1 MKTSKSTNGLEF
13 PFKNKPENIFVTPR
27 KIGNFDNFDE
37 LFNHFPPMLS
47 GYQPSFYT
55 ESVEDRKKRLKAKQK
70 GEKSTISILE
80 DELQRDRF
88 LVKMMYILMVKRLES
103 SWCSFQ
109 STITKIQAHHQ
120 NALDK
125 INEYEKTHKD
135 AVLED
140 NSEMVN
146 PEITEKLEGYSLG
159 KKRPIKLSVIDK
171 AGNLKAYKKDLKK
184 DVEALDLLASNL
196 EKFDE
201 KLRNEVKKP
210 NNGYSE
216 DEKLAALIQRINAK
230 RQKGANKN
238 NPKVIIFTVYKDTA
252 FYLYEQL
259 KARGFDKIAVVSG
272 DASKTSDEP
281 TETKLFEPILERFAP
296 FTKLFKEREWAF
308 TPSSPDLS
316 VEKQF
321 DEWQIWM
328 ATHDSKTYQK
338 LQKPIDIL
346 IATDT
351 LSEGQNLQD
360 CDMVVNYD
368 IHWNPVR
375 VIQRMGRVDR
385 LGSPNDQIFGINF
398 WPSDNINAYL
408 NLQGRIEQRMATMTL
423 AGSEVHLEFTDTFR
437 EIAEDENLEQK
448 QNARMMEQMQSSWE
462 EIDGEQTLGFDDF
475 SLETFRQDLS
485 EELKAKRHFYESM
498 PNGVYTGFIPQTDVC
513 TQDGI
518 IALMGYPTKP
528 PKALSHQYKGY
539 ELIHINY
546 EGKPVLLNQKEV
558 LQALS
563 KHKDDD
569 RKVPRAVD
577 NGEPEAIKRLSD
589 AIGAWLK
596 SQTVEEEVLE
606 DGTVKQKMG
615 NAQKDLLNKLKM
627 GSKNAINDLKT
638 EGNVASKFTKE
649 NFDLIT
655 WFVVNKQV
663 DY

>member
-1 MKTSKSTNGLEF
+1 MPKT
-13 PFKNKPENIFVTPR
+13 V
-27 KIGNFDNFDE
+27 
-37 LFNHFPPMLS
+37 
-47 GYQPSFYT
+47 
-55 ESVEDRKKRLKAKQK
+55 KKRKEAKQK
-70 GEKSTISILE
+70 GEKSAISILE

-109 STITKIQAHHQ
+109 STITKIQEHHQ
-120 NALDK
+120 KALDK

-140 NSEMVN
+140 NSETVN
-146 PEITEKLEGYSLG
+146 SEITEKLEGYSLG
-159 KKRPIKLSVIDK
+159 KKRPIKISVIDK

-184 DVEALDLLASNL
+184 DVAALDLLTSNL
-196 EKFDE
+196 KKFEE
-201 KLRNEVKKP
+201 KLSNEVKET
-210 NNGYSE
+210 NNVDSE
-216 DEKLAALIQRINAK
+216 DEKLAALIQRIHIK
-230 RQKGANKN
+230 RAKGANKN

-252 FYLYEQL
+252 FYLYNQL
-259 KARGFDKIAVVSG
+259 MARGFDKIGVVSG

-296 FTKLFKEREWAF
+296 FTKLFKEKEWAF
-308 TPSSPDLS
+308 KPSMPDLS
-316 VEKQF
+316 AEKQF
-321 DEWQIWM
+321 DEWKVWIE
-328 ATHDSKTYQK
+328 THDLKTYKK
-338 LQKPIDIL
+338 LKSPIDIL

-398 WPSDNINAYL
+398 WPSDNINSYL

-437 EIAEDENLEQK
+437 EMAEDENLEQK

-462 EIDGEQTLGFDDF
+462 EIDEEQTLGFDDF

-498 PNGVYTGFIPQTDVC
+498 PKGVYTGFIPQTDVC
-513 TQDGI
+513 SQDGI

-528 PKALSHQYKGY
+528 PKSLSHQYKGY
-539 ELIHINY
+539 ELIYINY
-546 EGKPVLLNQKEV
+546 AGKPVLLNQKEV

-563 KHKDDD
+563 KHKDEN
-569 RKVPRAVD
+569 RNVPKSID
-577 NGEPEAIKRLSD
+577 NGEPEAIRRLSD

-615 NAQKDLLNKLKM
+615 NAQMDLLNKLKM

-638 EGNVASKFTKE
+638 EGSIASKFTKE

-655 WFVVNKQV
+655 WFVINK
-663 DY
+663 